1 MSCEGSFSRL
11 VAATAAATRRARRA
25 ALAALAA
32 LAAGAAGPGLAA
44 AQDLA
49 VRGATILTISDGV
62 IADGTVVIRGGRIT
76 AVGPRAS
83 VRIPSGVRVIDGTG
97 LYVMPGIVDA
107 HSHMAM
113 DGGRNERTDPVT
125 PEVQVRIRHDTTD
138 IYPALAGGVTTVH
151 VIHGSH
157 NVIGGQSAIIKLRWG
172 RPVREML
179 VEGAPRFVKFALGE
193 NPTRANTS
201 PPLPQRYP
209 TSRMG
214 VEHTLRHWFTRARE
228 YMAEWEAYERAPR
241 SRRPVLP
248 PRRDLRLEA
257 LADIIRGE
265 IRVHAHSYR
274 SDEILMLIRV
284 AEEFGF
290 TIAAFQHAQE
300 AYKVA
305 DEIAAHGA
313 GVSTFADSWGS
324 KMELFDAIPYS
335 MAILT
340 ERGVNVSV
348 NSDSEERI
356 RRLYQEAAKAVKY
369 GGVDE
374 TEALAM
380 ITLNPARQIG
390 LDHRIGSIEVG
401 KDGDLA
407 IFNAH
412 PFEPAARVEMT
423 IIEGEVYFDRSQA
436 PTLERLRSRER
447 VATEEAR

>member
-1 MSCEGSFSRL
+1 MSCKGRVSRL
-11 VAATAAATRRARRA
+11 AAATAAAARCARRA
-25 ALAALAA
+25 AFAA
-32 LAAGAAGPGLAA
+32 LAAGAVGPGIAF

-62 IADGTVVIRGGRIT
+62 IADGTVVIRDGRIT

-83 VRIPSGVRVIDGTG
+83 VRIPSGIRVINGTG
-97 LYVMPGIVDA
+97 LYVMPGIIDA
-107 HSHMAM
+107 HSHMAL

-125 PEVQVRIRHDTTD
+125 PEVQVRTRHDTTA
-138 IYPALAGGVTTVH
+138 IFPALAGGVTTAH
-151 VIHGSH
+151 VLHGRH
-157 NVIGGQSAIIKLRWG
+157 NVIGRQSPIIKLRWG
-172 RPVREML
+172 RPAREML

-214 VEHTLRHWFTRARE
+214 VEHTIRHWFTRARE
-228 YMAEWEAYERAPR
+228 YMAEWEAYERASR
-241 SRRPVLP
+241 SGKAALP

-257 LADIIRGE
+257 LADILRGE

-274 SDEILMLIRV
+274 ADEILMLMRL

-290 TIAAFQHAQE
+290 RIAVFQHAQE

-374 TEALAM
+374 TEALKM
-380 ITLNPARQIG
+380 ITLNPARQLG

-407 IFNAH
+407 IFNGH
-412 PFEPAARVEMT
+412 PFDPAARVEMT
-423 IIEGEVYFDRSQA
+423 IIEGVVYFDRSQA
-436 PTLERLRSRER
+436 PTLERLRSLEQ
-447 VATEEAR
+447 VATEEGR